1 MLQIYFFLLIF
12 VSCIIAAAVIYFMG
26 KKQDAP
32 SLSEVKTYIIEEQN
46 KIAEAEKKID
56 DMMGTV
62 VGKAVEDDIERRR
75 RARIE

>member
-26 KKQDAP
+26 KKSDAP

-56 DMMGTV
+56 DIMSTV

-75 RARIE
+75 RGTN